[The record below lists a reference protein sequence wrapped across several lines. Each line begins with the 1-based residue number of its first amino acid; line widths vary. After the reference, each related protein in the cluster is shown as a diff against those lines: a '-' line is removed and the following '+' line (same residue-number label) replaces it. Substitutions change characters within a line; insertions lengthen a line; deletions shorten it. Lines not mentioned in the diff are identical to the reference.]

1 MKKKEDDRL
10 AYLFIGLF
18 IGLIIGFITGSL
30 AVAIQAMR
38 HEINRLNKEIKNEK
52 EVQL

>member
-1 MKKKEDDRL
+1 M

-18 IGLIIGFITGSL
+18 IGLIIGCLIGSL
-30 AVAIQAMR
+30 AVAIQAMK
-38 HEINRLNKEIKNEK
+38 HEISRLNKEIKNEK

>member
-18 IGLIIGFITGSL
+18 IGLIIGFVVGAA

-38 HEINRLNKEIKNEK
+38 HEISRLNKEIKNEK